1 MVFSMFC
8 MDKLLISSFQLEQ
21 IADGSERQHRDFMTA
36 LPNCLLSRFPGMG
49 NIIATIWAMDNIHH
63 FMAIIHSFPES
74 PFRLD
79 QIPMAVKMN
88 VSPKTPAIWI
98 SLGGSIH

>member
-1 MVFSMFC
+1 MFC
-8 MDKLLISSFQLEQ
+8 MDKFFISSFQLEQ
-21 IADGSERQHRDFMTA
+21 IGRWVVSASIGIFIIA
-36 LPNCLLSRFPGMG
+36 LPNRLFSRFPGMG

-74 PFRLD
+74 PFRLS
-79 QIPMAVKMN
+79 QIPMAVKIN

>member
-1 MVFSMFC
+1 MVVSASIGIF
-8 MDKLLISSFQLEQ
+8 I
-21 IADGSERQHRDFMTA
+21 IA
-36 LPNCLLSRFPGMG
+36 LPNCLFSRFPGMG

-74 PFRLD
+74 PFRLS
-79 QIPMAVKMN
+79 QIPMAVKIN

>member
-1 MVFSMFC
+1 MVVSASIGIF
-8 MDKLLISSFQLEQ
+8 I
-21 IADGSERQHRDFMTA
+21 IA
-36 LPNCLLSRFPGMG
+36 LPNRLFSRFPGMG

-74 PFRLD
+74 PFRLS
-79 QIPMAVKMN
+79 QIPMAVKIN

-98 SLGGSIH
+98 SLVAVVNVTLADCFL

>member
-1 MVFSMFC
+1 MFC
-8 MDKLLISSFQLEQ
+8 MDKFFISSFQLEQ
-21 IADGSERQHRDFMTA
+21 
-36 LPNCLLSRFPGMG
+36 
-49 NIIATIWAMDNIHH
+49 IATIWAMDNIHH

-74 PFRLD
+74 PFRLS
-79 QIPMAVKMN
+79 QIPMAVKIN